1 MKNLLPLPAPLFT
14 LTVKYY
20 YMDASEYKQCIII
33 RADLKLSKGKVA
45 VQAAH
50 ASLLSYERAAPRDR
64 ARWTAQGQK
73 KVVLRVNS
81 LKELYELKDMADKL
95 SLPCAIV
102 EDAGLTEVPPGT
114 VTALGIGPASADKI
128 DTITKHLKL
137 L

>member
-1 MKNLLPLPAPLFT
+1 
-14 LTVKYY
+14 
-20 YMDASEYKQCIII
+20 MDTSEYKQCIII
-33 RADLKLSKGKVA
+33 RADLKLSRGKAA

-50 ASLLSYERAAPRDR
+50 ASLLSYEHAPPRDR
-64 ARWTAQGQK
+64 ARWKAQGQK

-81 LKELYELKDMADKL
+81 LKELYELKEMADKL
-95 SLPCAIV
+95 SLPSAIV

-128 DTITKHLKL
+128 DTITKDLKL